1 MNLKQRQTV
10 RIRIK
15 RIIFLFMILSINTN
29 AQDTV
34 KVYIHD
40 TVDRYINVEKVLNN
54 YKREIRD
61 LKIKNNQLENKNFE
75 LKESQNEYSQNISPL
90 ITEVSNTMGHII
102 SVTTDE
108 TSLETINSIILIANY
123 LDVLDKKNQLSNKII
138 ELEQYKEEFQ
148 IINSAHLLLEN
159 QYSKH
164 KNDEA
169 INKLR
174 NLNLDG
180 ERDTE
185 RNDILNLLKEYCKS
199 NNKIASLFTTV
210 DALSNNA
217 DKDARLYKGVYHKYT
232 RDYPFLY
239 QELQN
244 KKENVR
250 YKSKIKEIECK

>member
-1 MNLKQRQTV
+1 MEFFQK
-10 RIRIK
+10 
-15 RIIFLFMILSINTN
+15 
-29 AQDTV
+29 V
-34 KVYIHD
+34 KVLF
-40 TVDRYINVEKVLNN
+40 LNFG
-54 YKREIRD
+54 
-61 LKIKNNQLENKNFE
+61 NKN
-75 LKESQNEYSQNISPL
+75 
-90 ITEVSNTMGHII
+90 
-102 SVTTDE
+102 
-108 TSLETINSIILIANY
+108 SLFAL
-123 LDVLDKKNQLSNKII
+123 
-138 ELEQYKEEFQ
+138 
-148 IINSAHLLLEN
+148 
-159 QYSKH
+159 
-164 KNDEA
+164 EA